1 MYVLLGRTIYRRI
14 RNLVF
19 SPETDVTGS
28 SVPVNRFTVDVIT
41 NHSIR
46 AGMEAYL
53 YDEEGKL
60 WARYWVTM
68 ADRTDKNTVSVRAE
82 SSVKLLE
89 RYTLKQAF
97 YNGANLGDILQGS
110 VLKRLKGGY
119 VLDSSLTS
127 KTVTGYCPEQT
138 ARDRLQWLC
147 LACGAYLK
155 DYFVDRLHI
164 LPLSEPAETYIPAD
178 RTFWKPQVDYLEY
191 VTSITATY
199 YTYEKR
205 NPYHTEKYVEVNG
218 EYYVQTETEITLE
231 NPDAPSIALEKEV
244 TIKGV
249 TLVNQSNVDDILSR
263 MSKYYFQRTEA
274 SLDVVDNGEFMP
286 GQKVVFHTD
295 AESLAAGYVNS
306 CTFRFGTQAKAS
318 MELTSVDDR
327 DGARVKVTYAWG
339 FVSLREYTY
348 YLPVGYDFD
357 IEAQYVSAMIEEH
370 WYVFRP
376 SIKHITGTVQ
386 EDGNDITV
394 SVEVAL
400 DLYEGDLSIVS
411 VDSMTLSD
419 GTLVIA

>member
-1 MYVLLGRTIYRRI
+1 MYVLLGTVIYRRI

-19 SPETDVTGS
+19 RPETDVTGS
-28 SVPVNRFTVDVIT
+28 SIPVNRFTVEVMT
-41 NHSIR
+41 SRSIR

-53 YDEEGKL
+53 YDDEDNL

-68 ADRTDKNTVSVRAE
+68 ADRVDENTVSVRAE

-97 YNGANLGDILQGS
+97 YQGASLSSILQGS

-119 VLDSSLTS
+119 RLSTELAG

-155 DYFVDRLHI
+155 DFFVDRLHI
-164 LPLSEPAETYIPAD
+164 LPVSEPSETYIPAD
-178 RTFWKPQVDYLEY
+178 KTFWKPQVDYLEY

-199 YTYEKR
+199 YTYEHR
-205 NPYHTEKYVEVNG
+205 QPYHTEKYVEVNG
-218 EYYVQTETEITLE
+218 EYYVQTETEITIE
-231 NPDAPSIALEKEV
+231 NPEAPSIALEKEV
-244 TIKGV
+244 TLKGV
-249 TLVNQSNVDDILSR
+249 TLVNQSNVDEILSR
-263 MSKYYFQRTEA
+263 LSKYYFQRTEA

-286 GQKVVFHTD
+286 GQKVAFHVD
-295 AESLAAGYVNS
+295 AERLSAGYVNS

-318 MELTSVDDR
+318 MELTAVDER
-327 DGARVKVTYAWG
+327 AGATVSVTYAWG
-339 FVSLREYTY
+339 FVSLLTLAY
-348 YLPVGYDFD
+348 YLPVGYSYD
-357 IEAQYVSAMIEEH
+357 IEAQYVSSRIDGH

-376 SIKHITGTVQ
+376 TSKHITGTVGEGGSDVTQ
-386 EDGNDITV
+386 Q
-394 SVEVAL
+394 VEVAL

-411 VDSMTLSD
+411 VDSVTFSE
-419 GTLVIA
+419 GALVIA